1 MKPISLKS
9 RLVTL
14 VLGVTTLIYLLSAFV
29 LYESLEISATSS
41 LRQMLD
47 HQLELVTGLLEE
59 EDDGRRI
66 ELELEALTS
75 GDFVELFSGRYYVVL
90 VPGQAP
96 ILSASLGGHLPDFMR
111 HITPQGPEPK
121 EHLLHGPQGDKLMI
135 LSQTIH
141 FARRDIQVIVA
152 ESFAETKVW
161 LHKIRT
167 SLLLG
172 IPLALLLML
181 ALVWWVVSWGLRPL
195 YGLIQGIH
203 AFDPQHDAALPPRD
217 LRTAS
222 ELQQL
227 AGAFDSLIAR
237 MHQVRQAEE
246 HLLLEV
252 SHQLKTPVT
261 VILSTCDVMLQRE
274 RPATGYQNALEQIR
288 ATGRDMRTLLTRLLS
303 AAHLASEGRRSLTL
317 APVTLK
323 SVAAQAIRMM
333 QPFADQ
339 KQIALEA
346 ITEPGPEV
354 LADAGR
360 LIEAVVILLE
370 NAIHYSPSD
379 TTILVTTSGS
389 AQQALLSVRDQG
401 PGISE
406 QDLPLVF
413 TRFFRGAQAEGT
425 EGSGLGLTIAQQIA
439 QLHHGELS
447 VISQPGRGA
456 CFTLSL
462 PGRPVPLSEPVA

>member
-1 MKPISLKS
+1 MKLISLKS
-9 RLVTL
+9 RLVAL
-14 VLGVTTLIYLLSAFV
+14 VLGVTTLIYLLSAFA

-41 LRQMLD
+41 LRQRLD
-47 HQLELVTGLLEE
+47 HQLELVKGLLEE
-59 EDDGRRI
+59 EDNGLRI

-75 GDFVELFSGRYYVVL
+75 GDFVDLFSGRYYVVL

-96 ILSASLGGHLPDFMR
+96 ILSASLGGRLPAFMQQIR
-111 HITPQGPEPK
+111 QNNPEPQ
-121 EHLLHGPQGDKLMI
+121 EQLLRGPQAEKLMV
-135 LSQTIH
+135 LSQTIP
-141 FARRDIQVIVA
+141 FARRQIQVVVA
-152 ESFAETKVW
+152 ESFAETQVW

-167 SLLLG
+167 ALLLG

-203 AFDPQHDAALPPRD
+203 AFDPQLDAALPPRE
-217 LRTAS
+217 LSTAS

-288 ATGRDMRTLLTRLLS
+288 DTGRDMRTLLTRLLS
-303 AAHLASEGRRSLTL
+303 AAHLASEGRRSLSL
-317 APVTLK
+317 APVTLE
-323 SVAAQAIRMM
+323 SVSAQAIRMM

-339 KQIALEA
+339 KQITLEA

-360 LIEAVVILLE
+360 LVEAVVILLE

-389 AQQALLSVRDQG
+389 AQQVRLSVQDQG
-401 PGISE
+401 PGIPE

-413 TRFFRGAQAEGT
+413 TRFFRGAQSEGT

-447 VISQPGRGA
+447 VVSPPGQGA
-456 CFTLSL
+456 CFSL
-462 PGRPVPLSEPVA
+462 RLPVRQSPLSEGA